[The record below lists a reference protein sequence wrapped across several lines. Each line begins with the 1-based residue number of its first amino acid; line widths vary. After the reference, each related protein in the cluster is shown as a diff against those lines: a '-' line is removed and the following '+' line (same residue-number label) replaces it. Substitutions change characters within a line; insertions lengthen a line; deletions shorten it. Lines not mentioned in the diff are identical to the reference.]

1 MSQYVKYYNEITP
14 VKWAVQ
20 TLNSDELA
28 QFQAAQTENNSLW
41 TNYAT
46 QGLISTVPIM
56 QDVYV
61 SELDQTIQVQVGERV
76 VLAAGV
82 TPADLLLAPAW
93 AVWLE
98 RYTSEVN
105 PTPVIFEP

>member
-1 MSQYVKYYNEITP
+1 MSQYVRYYNEITP
-14 VKWAVQ
+14 DAWAAQ

-28 QFQAAQTENNSLW
+28 QFQAARTENTSLW
-41 TNYAT
+41 LNYAT
-46 QGLISTVPIM
+46 QGLISVVPIM

-61 SELDQTIQVQVGERV
+61 SELDQTIQVQVGDRV

-82 TPADLLLAPAW
+82 TPANLLLALSW
-93 AVWLE
+93 GEWLA